1 MERKDLPDIGEP
13 GTAADFQLERLREWG
28 LGELADACTSREQA
42 LLVHH
47 CALYVRNVWMEMKGV
62 DQEPPVEAVRQC
74 IEKIM
79 QQPEMQQRVEHFS
92 AMALTVDDRPTDV
105 TQDPVLYGAVKAD
118 LATIS

>member
-47 CALYVRNVWMEMKGV
+47 CASYVRNVWLDMKGSERELPV
-62 DQEPPVEAVRQC
+62 DAVRRC

-79 QQPEMQQRVEHFS
+79 QQPDMQQRVEHFS
-92 AMALTVDDRPTDV
+92 AKILTVDDRPTDV
-105 TQDPVLYGAVKAD
+105 TQDAVLYEAVKAD
-118 LATIS
+118 LSTI